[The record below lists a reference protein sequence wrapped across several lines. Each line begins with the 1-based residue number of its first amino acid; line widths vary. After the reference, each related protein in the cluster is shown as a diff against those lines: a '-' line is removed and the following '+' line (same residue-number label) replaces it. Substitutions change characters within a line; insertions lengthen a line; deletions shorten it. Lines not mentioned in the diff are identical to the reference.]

1 MAEFAR
7 FAVDALAQRV
17 RHRAEAGGVIQLLED
32 NAKFISEEAKGQA
45 RYAFRTLP
53 DLLLSGSLFL
63 TFVLG
68 WQPALAS
75 FAAGIITTGL
85 TQGVLSD
92 MIRLQKPLFERAG
105 GLLGGGANKCSGHFP
120 GAAWSRPLLVMGH
133 ADELVGGSVPSYY
146 MTVMGYIFGFVST
159 QEYMFKDELSMRPQT
174 SSWLRVFTITT
185 GLLVAALG
193 IIRYVTD
200 CEPWWSVI
208 LSMLLGIILAFIFV
222 SIVVATL
229 GRRQI
234 NVLHLPLLEKRIP
247 DEKPIYVCADPNK

>member
-1 MAEFAR
+1 MADFAQY
-7 FAVDALAQRV
+7 AVGAVAQRI
-17 RHRAEAGGVIQLLED
+17 RHRGEAGGVLQLLED
-32 NAKFISEEAKGQA
+32 NAKFIYEESRGQA

-85 TQGVLSD
+85 TQGLLSE
-92 MIRLQKPLFERAG
+92 MVKQQRPVFERAG
-105 GLLGGGANKCSGHFP
+105 STFAAADKCSGHFP
-120 GAAWSRPLLVMGH
+120 GVAWSRPWLIMGH
-133 ADELVGGSVPSYY
+133 ADQLTGGLVPSYY

-174 SSWLRVFTITT
+174 SGWLRVFTITT

-193 IIRYVTD
+193 IIRFVTD

-208 LSMLLGIILAFIFV
+208 ISMLIGIILAFIFV
-222 SIVVATL
+222 SSVVATL
-229 GRRQI
+229 GRRQV

>member
-1 MAEFAR
+1 MADFAQYAIGELGR
-7 FAVDALAQRV
+7 RAQP
-17 RHRAEAGGVIQLLED
+17 AGVIEMLEN
-32 NAKFISEEAKGQA
+32 NAKFIYEEAKGQA
-45 RYAFRTLP
+45 RYGFRTLP

-85 TQGVLSD
+85 TQGSLSD
-92 MIRLQKPLFERAG
+92 MIRRQKPIFERAG
-105 GLLGGGANKCSGHFP
+105 GALGGGADKCSGHFP
-120 GAAWSRPLLVMGH
+120 GTTWSRPFTVIGN
-133 ADELVGGSVPSYY
+133 ADELISGSVPSYY

-193 IIRYVTD
+193 IIRFVTS

-208 LSMLLGIILAFIFV
+208 LSTLLGIILAFIFV

-229 GRRQI
+229 GRRQV

-247 DEKPIYVCADPNK
+247 DEKPIYVCANPNK

>member
-1 MAEFAR
+1 MAHEFVR
-7 FAVDALAQRV
+7 LAVDYAGNRV
-17 RHRAEAGGVIQLLED
+17 RRAGAVGVLGLLED
-32 NAKFISEEAKGQA
+32 NAQFIFEEAKGQA

-85 TQGVLSD
+85 TQGILSD
-92 MIRLQKPLFERAG
+92 MIRRQKPVFEKAD
-105 GLLGGGANKCSGHFP
+105 LGTGTDKCSGHFP
-120 GAAWSRPLLVMGH
+120 GAAWSRSLLVLGH
-133 ADELVGGSVPSYY
+133 PDELIGGSVPSYY

-159 QEYMFKDELSMRPQT
+159 QEFMFKDELSMRPQT
-174 SSWLRVFTITT
+174 SSWLRVFTIIT

-193 IIRYVTD
+193 ILRFVTN

-247 DEKPIYVCADPNK
+247 NEKPIYVCADPNK

>member
-1 MAEFAR
+1 MADFAR
-7 FAVDALAQRV
+7 FAIGEIAQRGQRV
-17 RHRAEAGGVIQLLED
+17 GVLQMLED
-32 NAKFISEEAKGQA
+32 NAKFMYVEARGQA
-45 RYAFRTLP
+45 RYGFRTLP

-85 TQGVLSD
+85 TQGILSD
-92 MIRLQKPLFERAG
+92 MIRRQRPVFERAG
-105 GLLGGGANKCSGHFP
+105 GALGGGADKCSGHFP
-120 GAAWSRPLLVMGH
+120 GTAWSRPWLVMGH
-133 ADELVGGSVPSYY
+133 ADELVGGSIPSYY

-193 IIRYVTD
+193 IIRFVTD
-200 CEPWWSVI
+200 CEPWWSVL
-208 LSMLLGIILAFIFV
+208 LSVLLGIILAFIFV
-222 SIVVATL
+222 SLVVTIL